1 MALSRLSSFL
11 SCQED
16 SSFRVVPFLGWLVS
30 GAKSR
35 WKALATRKPSEG
47 RQCSTSGRTKV
58 KRQGP
63 CCTWCCWR
71 SEARAT
77 DSRQARW
84 VKVRASG
91 RPMAEER
98 RSLQR
103 RCFSPGRAD
112 KWIKWIPAV
121 VLYLS
126 WVKSP
131 WGLSLWL
138 LRLQAEFR
146 FYHLI
151 FLLWPVI
158 LFHYK
163 SARSC
168 VSELTAS
175 HEARQEPTQEVCIV
189 PSCNSWTLWCMQPV
203 LRKPTA
209 SLPSK
214 VSSTEVA
221 FCTAF
226 I

>member
-1 MALSRLSSFL
+1 MRSPAWRRRRPGSHPRD
-11 SCQED
+11 D
-16 SSFRVVPFLGWLVS
+16 SAPPRG
-30 GAKSR
+30 GQR
-35 WKALATRKPSEG
+35 W
-47 RQCSTSGRTKV
+47 SGRGRAARGAADAPRPERRTAG
-58 KRQGP
+58 RPSG
-63 CCTWCCWR
+63 WR
-71 SEARAT
+71 SGP
-77 DSRQARW
+77 
-84 VKVRASG
+84 ASG
-91 RPMAEER
+91 PW
-98 RSLQR
+98 QR
-103 RCFSPGRAD
+103 KGDHCREDASPPGRAD

-138 LRLQAEFR
+138 
-146 FYHLI
+146 I
-151 FLLWPVI
+151 FFLWPVI

-175 HEARQEPTQEVCIV
+175 HEGRQEPTQEVCIV
-189 PSCNSWTLWCMQPV
+189 PRCNSRTLWCMQPV

-214 VSSTEVA
+214 VSSTKVS
-221 FCTAF
+221 FHTAF